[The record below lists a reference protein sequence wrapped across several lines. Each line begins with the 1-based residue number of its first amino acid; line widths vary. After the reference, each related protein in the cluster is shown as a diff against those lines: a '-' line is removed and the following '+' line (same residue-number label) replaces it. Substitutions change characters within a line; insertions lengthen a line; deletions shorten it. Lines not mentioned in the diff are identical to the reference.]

1 MTSRRTTLTFR
12 AEDGRKATVS
22 LELSDVD
29 VEHARETFELALVE
43 VWGEP
48 VSSDED
54 EEDEED
60 EDT

>member
-1 MTSRRTTLTFR
+1 MNSRRTILTFQ

-22 LELSDVD
+22 LELHDGD

-48 VSSDED
+48 VSSDESD
-54 EEDEED
+54 ESGEDD
-60 EDT
+60 E